1 MVAIRDIVRLNEAG
15 VGDFELD
22 AGARASFQGITATWQ
37 GNSFVVNS
45 LTPEAQAA
53 HPNVRV
59 NQPLPRALRGGMV
72 NAARTAA
79 GMPRLDFTGDGN
91 LRTPAPAAQPG
102 QRTPGNGA
110 DASDAIRARELD
122 LRARELDLRAQEL
135 HMRAGANV
143 PEQANLRKMKLQR
156 SGLTPA
162 ALRAISPGN
171 FRPLTSA
178 LMITA
183 LQDMLIE
190 VNEKAIN
197 GDLNDVVAY
206 NDAVNTAIGTWFA
219 VTFLPVLNKWLLRP
233 VAGGVTNWFIGIVG
247 ARAGKSSNPLTPVGF
262 KRRVLQYIASESAGL
277 LVTQVA
283 IRNET
288 VRTYILELIA
298 SEYFDMVKEVFRS
311 MGIVARSIDRAI
323 VRNWPEDLP
332 NAYDAVKNVL
342 GDIRP
347 ETRGDNAPSS
357 EPSSSSLPT
366 ADELFGN

>member
-22 AGARASFQGITATWQ
+22 AGVRTSFQGITATWQ

-45 LTPEAQAA
+45 LTPEARAA

-59 NQPLPRALRGGMV
+59 NQPLPKALRGGMV

-110 DASDAIRARELD
+110 DASDAIRTRELD

-156 SGLTPA
+156 SGLMPA
-162 ALRAISPGN
+162 TLRAISPGN

-190 VNEKAIN
+190 VNEKAIS
-197 GDLNDVVAY
+197 GDLNDVAAY

-219 VTFLPVLNKWLLRP
+219 VNLIPVLNLLLIRLP
-233 VAGGVTNWFIGIVG
+233 GAAKGWITGIVS
-247 ARAGKSSNPLTPVGF
+247 ARAGKSSNPLTPKGVR
-262 KRRVLQYIASESAGL
+262 RRVLQYIASESAGL

-298 SEYFDMVKEVFRS
+298 SEYFDMVKEGFRS
-311 MGIVARSIDRAI
+311 LGIVARGIDRVI
-323 VRNWPEDLP
+323 VRSWPEDLAS
-332 NAYDAVKNVL
+332 AYTAAKDVL
-342 GDIRP
+342 GGIAP
-347 ETRGDNAPSS
+347 ETRGNSAPSG
-357 EPSSSSLPT
+357 EQRPSSLPT